1 MKTVAKYLIISL
13 FFTAFI
19 SFAPHREAKA
29 NVVYTDSITFKID
42 SAKIVGNNLVYSIMF
57 YRHVDDWRGA
67 GGLQDTLMGDVDLYF
82 WMNDM
87 VFNKDV
93 FPTVSRKHP
102 NIDHSQ
108 DFLRF
113 ERVDYY
119 AGRFQVKLAK
129 NTAAMAPKYIEIPYN
144 TPVELCQIQMPLNY
158 VDRNPGFRWDTVAT
172 GGFSNIGEP
181 LEIAFKGDILQNP
194 DPAIVLEDYAKK
206 VYVCEGYRTKIWAKG
221 FSAGEE
227 LSISWL
233 MSKDKNFTNPV
244 KFTSNITGTKVG
256 TSQVHYTGSVIT
268 PDGTLSY
275 EVSSMNVAKDSRVDT
290 LMILNAPQWLDSMYF
305 QCVLSDPSLSV
316 GDRKSLEGETQ
327 VIVRDSIFGWFAA
340 SDPNNRADVVT
351 GNPIGANN
359 RTDTILK
366 CPTGV
371 SYVSFFFFGPD
382 CGEDAEFIGNEM
394 VINYMTQ
401 DALANRKLGSVN
413 LTSWAVEAA
422 VKAPNGKCLFR
433 GTVNLP
439 DSVSNVNVWVTSIST
454 AKGCDNGAP
463 YVLYD
468 TVHIRDIEGDVN
480 IKNSLADTTVSSGE
494 KMELNTDY
502 VYSGYEL
509 KSALG
514 SLLELST
521 NPKYYQASSVSC
533 TNPLGCA
540 DTLVYK
546 YDISTPTGTCTMEVN
561 QIIHISDWYYVAL
574 KVFLEGAYRSS
585 TGNMKTYY
593 SDNDLLPHVSPYDN
607 TIVLANFPAGKAIV
621 DWIQV
626 SLRQENDVTEVVGKS
641 SVFLL
646 EDGSICD
653 SLGNPYVKFKNL
665 KPSDYY
671 YVVIEHR
678 NHIITRSKCAYNI
691 SALKTIPT
699 IIDLSDIA
707 NVAGGAVK
715 LLGTGIYG
723 LYVGDV
729 NQDNMVGG
737 GDKSKLIA
745 AVSQAGYVVFDLDF
759 DGIVGAVDRRL
770 LLKNSPSATGMFD
783 VGCRK

>member
-129 NTAAMAPKYIEIPYN
+129 NTAAMVPKYIEIPYN

-206 VYVCEGYRTKIWAKG
+206 VYVCEGDRTKIWAKG

-561 QIIHISDWYYVAL
+561 QIIHISDWYYVAP
-574 KVFLEGAYRSS
+574 KVFLEGAYMGS
-585 TGNMKTYY
+585 GKMATYY
-593 SDNDLLPHVSPYDN
+593 LDNKLLPYISPYDN
-607 TIVLANFPAGKAIV
+607 SISVTNFPAGKPIV
-621 DWIQV
+621 DWVEV
-626 SLRQENDVTEVVGKS
+626 SLREASDVTQIVGVAS
-641 SVFLL
+641 AFLL

-653 SLGNPYVKFKNL
+653 TIGNPYLRFKNL
-665 KPSDYY
+665 NPSEKYS
-671 YVVIEHR
+671 VVIKHR
-678 NHIITRSKCAYNI
+678 NHLIVKSKFPSNI
-691 SALKTIPT
+691 SAVPSAPT
-699 IIDLSDIA
+699 VFDLTDIA
-707 NVAGGAVK
+707 NIAGDDAK
-715 LLGTGIYG
+715 QLDTGIYAMYAGELQDNDLISAPDRIIILGMVGNAGYFDGDIDFNGVVSASDLNLYKKNSGKGSG
-723 LYVGDV
+723 LY
-729 NQDNMVGG
+729 
-737 GDKSKLIA
+737 L
-745 AVSQAGYVVFDLDF
+745 
-759 DGIVGAVDRRL
+759 
-770 LLKNSPSATGMFD
+770 
-783 VGCRK
+783 